1 MALIHLDNASVEFS
15 TRRFKNVGL
24 KDYLLKGLFRQRV
37 NPRIVVRAL
46 DSIDLT
52 LRDGDSLGVIGHNGA
67 GKSTL
72 LKLIAG
78 VYPPTQGTCI
88 TQGKVAALFDLTL
101 GFERDASGWENI
113 RYRAY
118 LLGETPRTLQGKL
131 EPIAQF
137 SELGEYLEMPVRYY
151 SSGMIVRLG
160 FSIATAIEPEILVV
174 DEILAAGDASFRD
187 KARRRM
193 TEMIQQARITVLA
206 SHDLRSLEEFC
217 TRILWLEKGRIK
229 MLGPAGEVVDA
240 YCRHYEIARPRS
252 QAA

>member
-1 MALIHLDNASVEFS
+1 MALIQLEKASVEFS

-24 KDYLLKGLFRQRV
+24 KDYLLKGLFRSRV

-46 DSIDLT
+46 QDITLT
-52 LRDGDSLGVIGHNGA
+52 LRDGDCLGVIGHNGA

-78 VYPPTQGTCI
+78 VYPPTQGRCI
-88 TQGKVAALFDLTL
+88 IRGKVAALFDLTL

-118 LLGETPRTLQGKL
+118 LLGETPHTLQDKL
-131 EPIAQF
+131 EAIAEF

-174 DEILAAGDASFRD
+174 DEILAAGDASFRE

-193 TEMIQQARITVLA
+193 QEMIQQARIAVLA
-206 SHDLRSLEEFC
+206 SHDLKSLEGFC
-217 TRILWLEKGRIK
+217 SRILWLEKGRMQ
-229 MLGPAGEVVDA
+229 MLGPASEVIDA
-240 YCRHYEIARPRS
+240 YCQHYGTPRPRS